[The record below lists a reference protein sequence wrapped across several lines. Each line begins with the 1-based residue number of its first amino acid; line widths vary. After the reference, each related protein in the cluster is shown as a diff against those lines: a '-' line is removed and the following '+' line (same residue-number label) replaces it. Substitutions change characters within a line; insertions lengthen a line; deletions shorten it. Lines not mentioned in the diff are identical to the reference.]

1 VNAYQRSISWLSQWT
16 LAPQP
21 EGISGVSEKRNGKE
35 ETEEMKEKKANL
47 GLLANGV
54 ILGKLICDATE
65 YTFQPAHVPL
75 PQTRE

>member
-1 VNAYQRSISWLSQWT
+1 
-16 LAPQP
+16 
-21 EGISGVSEKRNGKE
+21 
-35 ETEEMKEKKANL
+35 MKEKKANL